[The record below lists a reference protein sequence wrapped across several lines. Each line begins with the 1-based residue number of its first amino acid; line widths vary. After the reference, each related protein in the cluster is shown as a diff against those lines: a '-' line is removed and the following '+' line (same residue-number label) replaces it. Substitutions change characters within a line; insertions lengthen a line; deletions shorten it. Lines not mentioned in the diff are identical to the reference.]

1 MLVQSSYGKSR
12 VRLVH
17 VRRGPD
23 RHDLRDLTVA
33 VRFEGDYDE
42 SYTDGDNSAVLPTD
56 TMKNTV
62 YALAAQEA
70 VGDPESF
77 GIRLTKHFLARNER
91 LTRVRIDWTEHLWNR
106 LATGT
111 GPHPHAFVRQGGGTR
126 TAIVEATRDGT
137 TVAAGVADLVIM
149 KSAASAFDGFPRDE
163 YTTLPGTRDRLL
175 ATALTA
181 VLAVQPARRRLH
193 QHVDGGAG
201 HPARGVR
208 RASERVGAAYALR
221 DGAGRARHHPP
232 GRCHPPRRCPTST
245 TCRWTCRGSAWRTAT
260 RSSSATEEPHG
271 LIEATAVAAECIE
284 AGDRLALVIASER
297 VVLPAGIAP
306 GGGPRHATVH
316 GIVIARRSPPSGDTS
331 RRRASHGRRRRFVV
345 RPAGPRRHPRAH
357 QRAGTR
363 RTGKASK
370 TAPERRPPAA

>member
-12 VRLVH
+12 VRLVQ

-77 GIRLTKHFLARNER
+77 GIRLAKHFLARNER
-91 LTRVRIDWTEHLWNR
+91 LTRVRIDCTEHLWNR

-111 GPHPHAFVRQGGGTR
+111 GPHPHAFVRQGGGAR

-149 KSAASAFDGFPRDE
+149 KSAAFGVRGLPARRIHDAARDARSAAGH
-163 YTTLPGTRDRLL
+163 GADRG
-175 ATALTA
+175 
-181 VLAVQPARRRLH
+181 LAVQPARRRLH
-193 QHVDGGAG
+193 QHVDGGAATRCSRCSPG
-201 HPARGVR
+201 I
-208 RASERVGAAYALR
+208 RASRCSIR
-221 DGAGRARHHPP
+221 SMRWGRP
-232 GRCHPPRRCPTST
+232 CST
-245 TCRWTCRGSAWRTAT
+245 PSS
-260 RSSSATEEPHG
+260 RS
-271 LIEATAVAAECIE
+271 
-284 AGDRLALVIASER
+284 
-297 VVLPAGIAP
+297 
-306 GGGPRHATVH
+306 
-316 GIVIARRSPPSGDTS
+316 
-331 RRRASHGRRRRFVV
+331 
-345 RPAGPRRHPRAH
+345 RPFA
-357 QRAGTR
+357 
-363 RTGKASK
+363 
-370 TAPERRPPAA
+370 